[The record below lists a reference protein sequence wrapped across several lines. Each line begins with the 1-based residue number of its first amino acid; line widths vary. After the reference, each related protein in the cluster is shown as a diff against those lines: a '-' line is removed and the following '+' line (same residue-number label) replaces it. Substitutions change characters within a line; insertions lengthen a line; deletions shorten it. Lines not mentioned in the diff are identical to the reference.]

1 MGKKY
6 RGQRVGQGVCKF
18 EEIGRI
24 ADSWR
29 EIDKR
34 YDLANHSPTGF
45 EWGYA
50 GSGPAQ
56 LALALCADAL
66 DDDDR
71 ALKIYQEFKFRVVA
85 KFKGDVVWITQED
98 VIRNVEEIEE
108 EFRIGRKATGTVEEA
123 SS

>member
-6 RGQRVGQGVCKF
+6 RGQRIGVRGCKF
-18 EEIGRI
+18 EEMGAR
-24 ADSWR
+24 DERWR
-29 EIDKR
+29 EIDRR
-34 YDLANHSPTGF
+34 YDLHNHSPDGF

-98 VIRNVEEIEE
+98 IIRNVEEIEAE
-108 EFRIGRKATGTVEEA
+108 YKVIRDEHKTIP
-123 SS
+123 

>member
-1 MGKKY
+1 MGKRY
-6 RGQRVGQGVCKF
+6 RGQRIGVRGCKF
-18 EEIGRI
+18 EEIGAR
-24 ADSWR
+24 DENWR
-29 EIDKR
+29 AIDRR
-34 YDLANHSPTGF
+34 YDLHNHSPDGF

-98 VIRNVEEIEE
+98 IIRNVEEIEAE
-108 EFRIGRKATGTVEEA
+108 YKVIRDEHKTIP
-123 SS
+123 